1 MADFLWID
9 KFNGD
14 TKVTSSMWHLKST
27 IAGYVKVWINQGP
40 VPTLDSK
47 WRCGPQDGPRPTCIS
62 LILVGWGERII
73 TKSFHAYTWSN
84 ECPNEALDDDDST
97 EDPKLPQY
105 PAPAQPASINNNGAN
120 DAM

>member
-1 MADFLWID
+1 MHFPNLGGLGRADYHQVIPRTNIVRFYSLMI
-9 KFNGD
+9 
-14 TKVTSSMWHLKST
+14 KVHMHTDVL
-27 IAGYVKVWINQGP
+27 Q
-40 VPTLDSK
+40 
-47 WRCGPQDGPRPTCIS
+47 
-62 LILVGWGERII
+62 
-73 TKSFHAYTWSN
+73 AYTWFN

>member
-14 TKVTSSMWHLKST
+14 T
-27 IAGYVKVWINQGP
+27 KVWINQGP

-47 WRCGPQDGPRPTCIS
+47 WRWEPPDGPQYMGADRG
-62 LILVGWGERII
+62 
-73 TKSFHAYTWSN
+73 AYTWFN
-84 ECPNEALDDDDST
+84 ECPNEALDDADST
-97 EDPKLPQY
+97 EDPGLPQY
-105 PAPAQPASINNNGAN
+105 PGPPQPASINNIGAN

>member
-47 WRCGPQDGPRPTCIS
+47 WRWGPQDDPRYMGADQGVSTSIS
-62 LILVGWGERII
+62 IR
-73 TKSFHAYTWSN
+73 
-84 ECPNEALDDDDST
+84 
-97 EDPKLPQY
+97 LP
-105 PAPAQPASINNNGAN
+105 IGR
-120 DAM
+120 